1 MNKRCI
7 DCFYVKF
14 CPNDPA
20 ETPCIK
26 FLDET
31 HVFVSPVAIGD
42 TVYYIAGI
50 HGKLIKSAKVEE
62 ISFNGSAITLGL
74 VSENNVYFDMLLDK
88 VYLNKTDA
96 EKHIKNEN
104 NKLI

>member
-1 MNKRCI
+1 MNKRCV

-20 ETPCIK
+20 ETPCNK

-31 HVFVSPVAIGD
+31 NVFIAPVSIGD

-50 HGKLIKSAKVEE
+50 HGRLVKPAKVEK
-62 ISFNGSAITLGL
+62 ILFDGSAITLGL

-88 VYLNKTDA
+88 VYINKTDA
-96 EKHIKNEN
+96 EEAING
-104 NKLI
+104 NK

>member
-1 MNKRCI
+1 MNKRCV

-20 ETPCIK
+20 ETPCNK

-31 HVFVSPVAIGD
+31 HVFVAPVAIGD

-50 HGKLIKSAKVEE
+50 HGKLVKPAKVED
-62 ISFNGSAITLGL
+62 ISFNGSDITLGL
-74 VSENNVYFDMLLDK
+74 VSENNVYFDMPVNKIYFDK
-88 VYLNKTDA
+88 EKAEEAINK
-96 EKHIKNEN
+96 
-104 NKLI
+104 